1 MIPWSLLNEVPEHMA
16 QEFSIPIREQ
26 GIGRVSSMKFLSTW
40 LRNADNHPCHAH
52 TCLLN
57 EVPEHMAQEFEFFGG
72 GFIQLVESSM
82 KFLSTWLRNILL

>member
-57 EVPEHMAQEFEFFGG
+57 EVPEHMAQESPCEA
-72 GFIQLVESSM
+72 SRP
-82 KFLSTWLRNILL
+82 TRPATLLNEVPEHMAQE